1 MKLEIDGSDPEKLD
15 QKYLRACNLKDVQYV
30 SSRCCVYIFCD
41 SSRFGKTCEVR
52 VSIKSAVAGSEI
64 HQKLRKPMLHKLLLL
79 SLVALLLPQDPANSK
94 QALND
99 QLFEAVRK
107 GDAAAVTALL
117 DKGADV
123 NAKFRYGSTAL
134 FKAAERGHAAVV
146 KVLLDRGADVNVKDT
161 FYQSTAMSWA
171 LNNNHPDVVRLL
183 LEKSADEAE
192 DVLMTGIREDK
203 EEYVKLA
210 LDRGGIKP
218 EALTA
223 ALALA
228 SADPKKATTVE
239 LLKKAGAQP
248 PLEVDAATLQ
258 SYAGKY
264 KGETGPEGTILVKEG
279 KLLVAGFAREPILLM
294 ALDNTTF
301 RPLAFAGITFKFNVE
316 GGKVVSMTFKQGQTT
331 NVMKR
336 LEASQ

>member
-1 MKLEIDGSDPEKLD
+1 
-15 QKYLRACNLKDVQYV
+15 
-30 SSRCCVYIFCD
+30 
-41 SSRFGKTCEVR
+41 
-52 VSIKSAVAGSEI
+52 
-64 HQKLRKPMLHKLLLL
+64 MLHKLLLL
-79 SLVALLLPQDPANSK
+79 SLVALLLPQDPVNSK

-107 GDAAAVTALL
+107 GDAVAVTALL

-123 NAKFRYGSTAL
+123 NAKFRYGTTAL
-134 FKAAERGHAAVV
+134 FKAAERGHTDVV
-146 KVLLDRGADVNVKDT
+146 KVLLERGVDVKVKDT
-161 FYQSTAMSWA
+161 FYQTTAMTWA
-171 LNNNHPDVVRLL
+171 LNNNHINVVRLL
-183 LEKSADEAE
+183 LEKSSDDAG

-203 EEYVKLA
+203 EDFVKLA
-210 LDRGGIKP
+210 LERGGIKP

-228 SADPKKATTVE
+228 SSDPKKATTAE

-264 KGETGPEGTILVKEG
+264 KGESGPEATILVKDG
-279 KLLVAGFAREPILLM
+279 KVLVAGFAREPIPLM

-301 RPLAFAGITFKFNVE
+301 RPLAFGGITLKFNVE
-316 GGKVVSMTFKQGQTT
+316 AGKVASMTLKQGPTT

-336 LEASQ
+336 LE